1 MLAHGAQGDTVAD
14 QDSVRVVSDLQQLD
28 EILAELD
35 AAAAV
40 SDDELRRL
48 FPTFRMELA
57 HSLPDDPHSDAYRD
71 AQFELYRMLAEKP
84 YDIANEASLI
94 DVAEATTRPFP
105 FCTRSSR
112 TVGDHLLAIGYLI
125 RTMDLRPDASV
136 LDLGAGWGNTSV
148 WLARMG
154 YRVTAVDIE
163 PRFVELI
170 RERSRR
176 KELNVEV
183 VQADFQIVQSFDRTW
198 DAVLFFESFHHCA
211 DHRALVAS
219 LDRVVA
225 PDGKVIFAAEPI
237 TEDFPVP
244 WGLRLDGESLWSIRR
259 NGWLELGFHEGY
271 FQDLMTE
278 HGWRLSKHVCVET
291 PWGVVLV
298 ATRQTSRSEQ
308 P

>member
-1 MLAHGAQGDTVAD
+1 
-14 QDSVRVVSDLQQLD
+14 
-28 EILAELD
+28 
-35 AAAAV
+35 
-40 SDDELRRL
+40 
-48 FPTFRMELA
+48 
-57 HSLPDDPHSDAYRD
+57 
-71 AQFELYRMLAEKP
+71 
-84 YDIANEASLI
+84 
-94 DVAEATTRPFP
+94 
-105 FCTRSSR
+105 
-112 TVGDHLLAIGYLI
+112 
-125 RTMDLRPDASV
+125 MDLRPDSSV

-183 VQADFQIVQSFDRTW
+183 IQADFQIVHSFDRKW

-211 DHRALVAS
+211 DHRALVAG
-219 LDRVVA
+219 LDHVVA
-225 PDGKVIFAAEPI
+225 PGGKVIFAAEPI

-271 FQDLMTE
+271 FQDLMAE
-278 HGWRLSKHVCVET
+278 HGWRLSRHVCVET

-298 ATRQTSRSEQ
+298 ATRQEPRSMQ